1 MDGDGSL
8 SFGKEGKEGIDAS
21 EGWELKSS
29 GTDGKDPQGD
39 PGALEGPAFDGP
51 ALFPPG
57 AGFTLTLASEVE
69 APEPEGKTMFPR

>member
-8 SFGKEGKEGIDAS
+8 SFGKEGQEGIDAS
-21 EGWELKSS
+21 EGRELKSS

-51 ALFPPG
+51 APPG